1 MFPFLAVMSFS
12 ALALFTVTF
21 NGKSPALAP
30 PPCLTATKQGSVGP
44 LPPGQAFGENISERV
59 EIGRSFCTM
68 LSQLENPPFLK
79 KGPKGGGDARPFT
92 STCSTKMFEDRRPL
106 QLLLEN
112 KYTAQVYAESLGIPT
127 IPLLAVLKRSQD
139 IPWDTL
145 PSRYVIKTNHWS
157 GKVWIDVDGVDI
169 RAGGSGEDHKQRKFD
184 RAVTTRE
191 IDEIMPKSWS
201 AVEWAACHIADK
213 RILVQQYIP
222 QALDIK
228 VFTFHGRAA
237 YYYMWALSSHAVKS
251 VYDVY
256 DSEGRRTNYQLSSEP
271 VPFNASDHRTFPE
284 VIGEQKWANLR
295 KYVDLLAK
303 GLDFMR
309 VDFVVADDAVRFIE
323 YTNYPGGCSLPMRNG
338 WDKAAGDLWWKV
350 RPNTTRHVHNRSVNG
365 LPPWGGEKR

>member
-59 EIGRSFCTM
+59 EISRSFCTM

-191 IDEIMPKSWS
+191 IDEIMPKSWT
-201 AVEWAACHIADK
+201 AGEWAASHIADK
-213 RILVQQYIP
+213 RILVQQYVP

-237 YYYMWALSSHAVKS
+237 YYYVYALSSHAVKN
-251 VYDVY
+251 VY

-284 VIGEQKWANLR
+284 VFGEQKWANLR

-323 YTNYPGGCSLPMRNG
+323 YTNYPGGCGLPMRND